1 MTTARDIRSWL
12 MTQPRPTAIRLL
24 LPDGKTDEIVCAGQ
38 PWARLGESCA
48 AMDPVTVFAL
58 DPNGKLLR
66 AAKVADILDELD
78 GAEDDPDPCSST
90 STSSSSSSSTPAT
103 MQRDETRGYLALM
116 DKFGTLIAGAYEH
129 ATNVA
134 FDKAFDRMV
143 DVVSLLMQSTMAMQ
157 KEAMNARVEVRRLE
171 RDILEEAIEKADA
184 GGDGD
189 MMRQFVGAYFSG
201 QANRF
206 ADQAANAI
214 AGAGAGGPSVA
225 KPNGKPPTPTP
236 TQPKGAA

>member
-12 MTQPRPTAIRLL
+12 MTQPRPTTIRLML
-24 LPDGKTDEIVCAGQ
+24 ADGKVEELACAGQ

-48 AMDPVTVFAL
+48 AMDPVTVFAV
-58 DPNGKLLR
+58 DAAGKLLR
-66 AAKVADILDELD
+66 AAKVADILDELEQLD
-78 GAEDDPDPCSST
+78 DDP
-90 STSSSSSSSTPAT
+90 SSSSSSSSTPCSSTPAT

-143 DVVSLLMQSTMAMQ
+143 DVVNLLMQSTMAMQ
-157 KEAMNARVEVRRLE
+157 KEAMTARVEVRRME

-184 GGDGD
+184 SGDGD

-201 QANRF
+201 QASRI
-206 ADQAANAI
+206 AEQATSAV
-214 AGAGAGGPSVA
+214 AGAGGPGVA
-225 KPNGKPPTPTP
+225 KPNGKPPT
-236 TQPKGAA
+236 QPKGAA

>member
-1 MTTARDIRSWL
+1 MTTARDLRSWL
-12 MTQPRPTAIRLL
+12 MSQPRPTVIRLTL
-24 LPDGKTDEIVCAGQ
+24 ADGKVEELACSGQ

-48 AMDPVTVFAL
+48 AMDPVTIFAV
-58 DPNGKLLR
+58 DAQGKLLR

-78 GAEDDPDPCSST
+78 GLEDESCSST
-90 STSSSSSSSTPAT
+90 ATSTVASTPAT

-134 FDKAFDRMV
+134 FDKSFDKLV
-143 DVVSLLMQSTMAMQ
+143 EVVELLMKSTTAMQ
-157 KEAMNARVEVRRLE
+157 REAMNARVEVRRME
-171 RDILEEAIEKADA
+171 QEILDEAIEKADA

-201 QANRF
+201 QASRL
-206 ADQAANAI
+206 ADQATTAV
-214 AGAGAGGPSVA
+214 AGAGAGAPKPNGPTVA
-225 KPNGKPPTPTP
+225 KPNGKPPTPT
-236 TQPKGAA
+236 QPKGAA

>member
-1 MTTARDIRSWL
+1 MTTARDLRSWL
-12 MTQPRPTAIRLL
+12 MSQPRPTTIRLML
-24 LPDGKTDEIVCAGQ
+24 ADGKVEELACSGQ

-48 AMDPVTVFAL
+48 AMDPVTIFAV
-58 DPNGKLLR
+58 DANGKLLR
-66 AAKVADILDELD
+66 AAKVADIADELEQLDE
-78 GAEDDPDPCSST
+78 DP
-90 STSSSSSSSTPAT
+90 SSSSSSSSTTCSSTPAT

-143 DVVSLLMQSTMAMQ
+143 NVVNLLMQSTMAMQ
-157 KEAMNARVEVRRLE
+157 KEAMNARVEVRRME
-171 RDILEEAIEKADA
+171 RDILDEAIEKADA

-201 QANRF
+201 QASRI
-206 ADQAANAI
+206 AEQATTAVTS
-214 AGAGAGGPSVA
+214 GAAKPNGPTVA
-225 KPNGKPPTPTP
+225 KPNGRPPTPTP

>member
-12 MTQPRPTAIRLL
+12 MTQPRPTTIRLML
-24 LPDGKTDEIVCAGQ
+24 ADGKVEELACAGQ

-48 AMDPVTVFAL
+48 AMDPVTVFAV
-58 DPNGKLLR
+58 DAAGKLLR
-66 AAKVADILDELD
+66 AAKVADILDELE
-78 GAEDDPDPCSST
+78 GLDDDSCSST
-90 STSSSSSSSTPAT
+90 ATSTVASTPAT

-143 DVVSLLMQSTMAMQ
+143 DVVNLLMQSTMAMQ
-157 KEAMNARVEVRRLE
+157 KEAMNARVEVRRME
-171 RDILEEAIEKADA
+171 RDILDEAIEKADA

-201 QANRF
+201 QASRI
-206 ADQAANAI
+206 AEQATTAVS
-214 AGAGAGGPSVA
+214 GAAKPTGGGPSVA
-225 KPNGKPPTPTP
+225 KPNGKPTTP